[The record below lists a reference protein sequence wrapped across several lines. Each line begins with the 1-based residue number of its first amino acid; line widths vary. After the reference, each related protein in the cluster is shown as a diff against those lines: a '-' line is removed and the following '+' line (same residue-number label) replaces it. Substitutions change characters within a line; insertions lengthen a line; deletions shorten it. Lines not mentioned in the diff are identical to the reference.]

1 MCDSSNE
8 TRDWNLYIRDMLEFG
23 QAVLS
28 YTEGMDRDEF
38 VADRRTYD
46 AVMRNIEL
54 IGESAARVPGHVRDS
69 HPDIEWRSIIATRNR
84 VAHGY
89 LGIDD
94 DVIWDIIQ
102 SDIPDMLRKLRH
114 MLDVE
119 HKQSL

>member
-8 TRDWNLYIRDMLEFG
+8 TRDWSLYIRDMLEFG

-69 HPDIEWRSIIATRNR
+69 HADMEWRSIIATRNR

-94 DVIWDIIQ
+94 DVIWDIVQ
-102 SDIPDMLRKLRH
+102 AGIPDMLHKLRR
-114 MLDVE
+114 LLNAKED
-119 HKQSL
+119 KSL